1 MAFGFPIALDLSG
14 RKAIVIGPPK
24 LMADKVRQL
33 REAGAEVV
41 ERAPSEWRAGD
52 LDGAVVCVG
61 WSPDPGEREAIAR
74 EARDRRVLVNV
85 MDDTPNC
92 DFAAPAVVRRG
103 DLLIAIA
110 TGGRSPTLARKAREL
125 IEVAFGPEWE
135 DALKVIA
142 ELREQTLSTIPD
154 MRERANRWYDALD
167 IDEVADLARDG
178 RLEELRERLASRLG
192 VRGVRA

>member
-1 MAFGFPIALDLSG
+1 
-14 RKAIVIGPPK
+14 
-24 LMADKVRQL
+24 
-33 REAGAEVV
+33 
-41 ERAPSEWRAGD
+41 
-52 LDGAVVCVG
+52 
-61 WSPDPGEREAIAR
+61 
-74 EARDRRVLVNV
+74 VLVNV

-103 DLLIAIA
+103 DLVIAIA

-135 DALKVIA
+135 GAFEVIA
-142 ELREQTLSTIPD
+142 ELREQTLTTIPD

-178 RLEELRERLASRLG
+178 RLDEVRERLASRLG
-192 VRGVRA
+192 VREVRA